1 MTDLGFCQDTCL
13 DPVLQGITG
22 DIFFDYGKNMIFLIQ
37 FNDLRNTGD
46 RMGLD
51 RPVDG
56 KVISFLH
63 KFCRFPGASQD
74 KPDGL
79 HLMWQYSG
87 NKKEIIDY
95 GNPYAE
101 APLL

>member
-56 KVISFLH
+56 KVISGKNLFYINFAGFPVLH
-63 KFCRFPGASQD
+63 KIN
-74 KPDGL
+74 
-79 HLMWQYSG
+79 LMG
-87 NKKEIIDY
+87 VI
-95 GNPYAE
+95 
-101 APLL
+101 